1 MIFLASHGCTSWI
14 LEPRCSLPISLL
26 PLWFAPSLILPFVF
40 FVLTLL
46 LSICLPLFVNLFF
59 SRLLFLSTPS
69 PVLTLRMVLLS
80 VSTVT
85 CLRLL
90 GPYYWPPLL
99 LLSSGLKLSLQLST
113 S

>member
-14 LEPRCSLPISLL
+14 LVLRCSLPISLL
-26 PLWFAPSLILPFVF
+26 PLWFAPSSILPFVF

-46 LSICLPLFVNLFF
+46 ESICLALFVSFF
-59 SRLLFLSTPS
+59 WSRVLFLSTPAL
-69 PVLTLRMVLLS
+69 VLTLRMVLLS

-99 LLSSGLKLSLQLST
+99 LLSSGLKSSLQLST
-113 S
+113 L